1 MELPI
6 RHKELICE
14 PLLEEIDLTLW
25 LDERIEQVT
34 AGGESGDEAR
44 ICDYAWILHLR
55 EQCLNKKIPFY
66 FKQTGARFV
75 KDGICYHIPRKQQ
88 LTQARKA
95 NIDYLAV
102 YPDFK
107 K

>member
-1 MELPI
+1 MDMC
-6 RHKELICE
+6 R
-14 PLLEEIDLTLW
+14 
-25 LDERIEQVT
+25 
-34 AGGESGDEAR
+34 
-44 ICDYAWILHLR
+44 
-55 EQCLNKKIPFY
+55 
-66 FKQTGARFV
+66 GARFV